1 MQKIWKG
8 SWVDATLC
16 PVATPLDQ
24 VQVPTQSRDRWHSN
38 ISPPP
43 ADPEMLSDHVHCM
56 GYAVCSFPR
65 ERGCH
70 VPGVLLLLILSVAP
84 P

>member
-1 MQKIWKG
+1 MMQAPFCRLQISRSLAMQEKIWKG

-24 VQVPTQSRDRWHSN
+24 MQVPAKSRDRWHSN

-43 ADPEMLSDHVHCM
+43 ANPEMLSDHV
-56 GYAVCSFPR
+56 R
-65 ERGCH
+65 
-70 VPGVLLLLILSVAP
+70 
-84 P
+84 